1 MTIVRDVSG
10 QALRPLYAAKDR
22 HMVVNIRW
30 LGNVVIKV
38 MLVDMEAMLVDMEV
52 MVFDISCTLGIA
64 SCLLLVS

>member
-38 MLVDMEAMLVDMEV
+38 MLVD
-52 MVFDISCTLGIA
+52 ISCTLVIA
-64 SCLLLVS
+64 SCLLLVFYLGVSRP